1 MDLNDSLESFF
12 HAHIDRALRQEGVSV
27 DPMTEHYLVLLLA
40 GFAAQPID
48 DKPLALRML
57 QACDLAPRQRR
68 TQLRDIG
75 DTSLYVS
82 GFWAESLQRRLVD
95 VDHYIGMGETAYGE
109 LARSTPPGAR
119 DPFGSVFGELADN
132 FARFTRVLSTIS
144 ETVAV
149 DSGPKDILRL
159 YERWKRTGSTWARNR
174 LAKLGVT
181 LPPSQAKKL
190 Q

>member
-1 MDLNDSLESFF
+1 MDLTDSLESFF
-12 HAHIDRALRQEGVSV
+12 HAHIDRAMRREGVSA

-82 GFWAESLQRRLVD
+82 GFWAESLQRKVVD
-95 VDHYIGMGETAYGE
+95 VDYYIGMGESAYGE
-109 LARSTPPGAR
+109 LARSALPGNG
-119 DPFGSVFGELADN
+119 DPFGAVFGELANN
-132 FARFTRVLSTIS
+132 FARFARVLSSIS

-149 DSGPKDILRL
+149 DSGPKDIVRL

-174 LAKLGVT
+174 LTKLGVT
-181 LPPSQAKKL
+181 LPNSTKAHL

>member
-12 HAHIDRALRQEGVSV
+12 HEHMDRALKREGVSA

-82 GFWAESLQRRLVD
+82 GFWSESLQRRVVD
-95 VDHYIGMGETAYGE
+95 VDYYIGMGETAYGE
-109 LARSTPPGAR
+109 LARSAR
-119 DPFGSVFGELADN
+119 TSAADPFCAVFAELADN
-132 FARFTRVLSTIS
+132 FARFARVLSTIS
-144 ETVAV
+144 ESLTATAT
-149 DSGPKDILRL
+149 PTDIMRL

-174 LAKLGVT
+174 LARLGVT
-181 LPPSQAKKL
+181 VDPKGKDL